1 MLRTHH
7 RQGAPRRY
15 GTPIALVLAAALCG
29 LSAPATARAA
39 APPPQR
45 GVLPTRVAHDCA
57 KDHWPWGCVAKC
69 ESGGRWNANT
79 GNGYYG
85 GLQFSQPTWRAFG
98 GLKYAARA
106 DLATRDEQ
114 IAVAKK
120 VLAEQGW
127 GSWPVCSDRYGLEG
141 RALKA
146 RPGRTLS
153 SIAELL
159 GVGGIWEALHGTD
172 GNDGTDEDMTG
183 GGTDEVSPGTTAFT
197 PEDPALDGEPHRA
210 RAEFGPPLDDAPAR
224 PPLH

>member
-1 MLRTHH
+1 MLRTHRRH
-7 RQGAPRRY
+7 GTPRRY

-29 LSAPATARAA
+29 LPAPATAQA
-39 APPPQR
+39 APSPQR
-45 GVLPTRVAHDCA
+45 GVLPARVAVDCA
-57 KDHWPWGCVAKC
+57 KDHWPWGCLAKC
-69 ESGGRWNANT
+69 ESGGRWDANT

-106 DLATRDEQ
+106 DLATRAEQ
-114 IAVAKK
+114 IVVAKK

-159 GVGGIWEALHGTD
+159 GVRGVWERLQGA
-172 GNDGTDEDMTG
+172 DEDMTG
-183 GGTDEVSPGTTAFT
+183 GTTDQANSGTTT
-197 PEDPALDGEPHRA
+197 VIPEDPAREGEPHRV

-224 PPLH
+224 PPLR

>member
-1 MLRTHH
+1 MLRTHRRH
-7 RQGAPRRY
+7 GTPRTY
-15 GTPIALVLAAALCG
+15 GTPIALVVAAALCG
-29 LSAPATARAA
+29 LLAPAAA
-39 APPPQR
+39 QAAPPPPQR
-45 GVLPTRVAHDCA
+45 GALPTRVARDCA
-57 KDHWPWGCVAKC
+57 KDHWPWGCLAKC

-106 DLATRDEQ
+106 DLAKRDEQ

-141 RALKA
+141 RVLKV

-153 SIAELL
+153 SIVELL
-159 GVGGIWEALHGTD
+159 GVHSGLEGLYRSG
-172 GNDGTDEDMTG
+172 EDMAG
-183 GGTDEVSPGTTAFT
+183 SRSDEEDSGPLPVI
-197 PEDPALDGEPHRA
+197 PEDPAGEGEPHRA
-210 RAEFGPPLDDAPAR
+210 RAEFGPPLADAPAR
-224 PPLH
+224 PPVH